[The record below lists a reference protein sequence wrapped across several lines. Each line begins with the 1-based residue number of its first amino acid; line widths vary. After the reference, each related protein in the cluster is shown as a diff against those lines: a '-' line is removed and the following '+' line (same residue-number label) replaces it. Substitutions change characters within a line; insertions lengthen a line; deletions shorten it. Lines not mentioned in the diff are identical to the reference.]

1 MHVPGGFGRSGSLPP
16 MTDDLS
22 TLLLQLRLRAFAPT
36 DVLAEAAQ
44 LEASAVTTVL
54 DVAQADGL
62 VERRNGRIV
71 GWTLTTAGRRTGQEL
86 LSAELD
92 ASGARGAVTDA
103 YLDFQ
108 ALNAELLSICTDWQ
122 TVVVGGD
129 HVPNDHA
136 DARRDAAVLARLD
149 VLHPAA
155 LQIAG
160 ALAAAQDRFGTYG
173 PRLTAAHENVAAGR
187 PEWLTRATGASYH
200 GTWFELHEHLLVVLG
215 IDRVAEAIP
224 AYTPTIV
231 QGDDTEASGH
241 AMNGGPRTG
250 DAP

>member
-92 ASGARGAVTDA
+92 ASGARERVVDA

-136 DARRDAAVLARLD
+136 DPLRDAAVLARLD
-149 VLHPAA
+149 VLHRSAMPVTT
-155 LQIAG
+155 
-160 ALAAAQDRFGTYG
+160 ALAAAQERFGTYG
-173 PRLTAAHENVAAGR
+173 PRLAAAHANVAGGR
-187 PEWLTRATGASYH
+187 TEWLTRATGASYH
-200 GTWFELHEHLLVVLG
+200 GTWFELHEHLIVVLG
-215 IDRVAEAIP
+215 LDRAAEPIP
-224 AYTPTIV
+224 AYTPTV
-231 QGDDTEASGH
+231 VAADDTQASSHVPSGE
-241 AMNGGPRTG
+241 PRTG

>member
-1 MHVPGGFGRSGSLPP
+1 MA
-16 MTDDLS
+16 DDLS

-36 DVLAEAAQ
+36 DVLAAAAQ
-44 LEASAVTTVL
+44 MEPSMASPVL
-54 DVAQADGL
+54 DAARAEGL
-62 VERRNGRIV
+62 IERRDGRIV
-71 GWTLTTAGRRTGQEL
+71 GWTLTASGRRTGQAL

-92 ASGARGAVTDA
+92 AAGARGAVTDA

-122 TVVVGGD
+122 TVLVDGD

-241 AMNGGPRTG
+241 ALNGGPRTG